1 MDKGWQPACYKIVD
15 RREEGISPMQKIK
28 TVAMM
33 ATILLLILACAT
45 THVMSVVAGVFS
57 IASVI
62 VFAVVA
68 LFGVATRLR
77 A

>member
-1 MDKGWQPACYKIVD
+1 
-15 RREEGISPMQKIK
+15 MQYLK

-33 ATILLLILACAT
+33 AAILLVILACAT
-45 THVMSVVAGVFS
+45 THVLSVVAGVFS
-57 IASVI
+57 FASVI

>member
-1 MDKGWQPACYKIVD
+1 
-15 RREEGISPMQKIK
+15 MQNLK
-28 TVAMM
+28 TVVMM
-33 ATILLLILACAT
+33 AAILLVILACAT
-45 THVMSVVAGVFS
+45 THIMSVVAGAFS
-57 IASVI
+57 VASVI

>member
-1 MDKGWQPACYKIVD
+1 MYWLLTCLLVD
-15 RREEGISPMQKIK
+15 NGPPGVNWLMQNIK
-28 TVAMM
+28 TVAIM
-33 ATILLLILACAT
+33 AAILLVILACAT
-45 THVMSVVAGVFS
+45 THVLSVVAGVFS

>member
-1 MDKGWQPACYKIVD
+1 
-15 RREEGISPMQKIK
+15 MQNIK
-28 TVAMM
+28 TVAIM
-33 ATILLLILACAT
+33 AAILFVILACAT

-57 IASVI
+57 VASVI

>member
-1 MDKGWQPACYKIVD
+1 
-15 RREEGISPMQKIK
+15 MQKIK
-28 TVAMM
+28 TVVMM
-33 ATILLLILACAT
+33 AAILLLILACAT

>member
-1 MDKGWQPACYKIVD
+1 MVACLLLQV
-15 RREEGISPMQKIK
+15 RLLGEEGNSAMQNIK
-28 TVAMM
+28 TVAIM
-33 ATILLLILACAT
+33 AAILFVILACAT
-45 THVMSVVAGVFS
+45 THIMSVVAGVFS
-57 IASVI
+57 VASVI

>member
-1 MDKGWQPACYKIVD
+1 
-15 RREEGISPMQKIK
+15 MQNFK
-28 TVAMM
+28 TVAIM
-33 ATILLLILACAT
+33 AAILLVILACAT
-45 THVMSVVAGVFS
+45 THVLSVVAGAFS

>member
-1 MDKGWQPACYKIVD
+1 
-15 RREEGISPMQKIK
+15 MQNMK
-28 TVAMM
+28 TVVMM
-33 ATILLLILACAT
+33 AAILSVVLACAT